1 MGITDN
7 DIKLIYDI
15 LKDLELE
22 NEKKDLVN
30 RLDLIVKGIEVKD
43 KYLNDMEELN
53 KTYAELTKKED

>member
-22 NEKKDLVN
+22 NEKKDLAN
-30 RLDLIVKGIEVKD
+30 RLEIIVKGIEVKD

-53 KTYAELTKKED
+53 KTYSELNKKED

>member
-7 DIKLIYDI
+7 DIKLIYEI

-22 NEKKDLVN
+22 NEKKDLAN
-30 RLDLIVKGIEVKD
+30 RLEIIVKGIEVKD

-53 KTYAELTKKED
+53 KTYSELNKKED

>member
-7 DIKLIYDI
+7 DIKLIYEI

-22 NEKKDLVN
+22 NEKKDLFN

-53 KTYAELTKKED
+53 KNYAELTKKED

>member
-53 KTYAELTKKED
+53 KTYAELNKKED

>member
-22 NEKKDLVN
+22 NEKKDLFN

-53 KTYAELTKKED
+53 KNYAELTKKED

>member
-22 NEKKDLVN
+22 NEKKDLAN
-30 RLDLIVKGIEVKD
+30 RLELIVKGIEVKD
-43 KYLNDMEELN
+43 KYLNDMEDLN